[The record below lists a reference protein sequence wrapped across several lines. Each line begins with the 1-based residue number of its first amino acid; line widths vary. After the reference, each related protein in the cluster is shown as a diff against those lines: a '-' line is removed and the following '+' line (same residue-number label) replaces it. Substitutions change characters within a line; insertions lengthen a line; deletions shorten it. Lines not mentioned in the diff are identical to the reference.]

1 MPLQRTR
8 EREIRR
14 DALSASPPVIAGSHR
29 HEVYWYRLPGERSM
43 ASELVRYLAGHGTDA
58 RGRTAA
64 DVIALPDQELETS
77 HDWVQWL
84 FPLPTR
90 SSAVP
95 GSPILSEADIAAIK
109 SDPVAIET
117 LERAVDR
124 MIAFYQRTDHWLQRY
139 DHNHLRITRMLQ
151 SISLLSGPSAARK
164 FFDWLMALHDSAG
177 APVNATSLQY
187 WRDALRAR

>member
-1 MPLQRTR
+1 
-8 EREIRR
+8 
-14 DALSASPPVIAGSHR
+14 
-29 HEVYWYRLPGERSM
+29 M
-43 ASELVRYLAGHGTDA
+43 ASELVRYLAGRGTDA

-64 DVIALPDQELETS
+64 DVIALSDWELERS

-95 GSPILSEADIAAIK
+95 GSPILSDADIAAIK
-109 SDPVAIET
+109 SDPVAIAT

-124 MIAFYQRTDHWLQRY
+124 MITFYERTDHWLQRY
-139 DHNHLRITRMLQ
+139 DHNHLRITRILQ
-151 SISLLSGPSAARK
+151 SVSLLLGHSSARA
-164 FFDWLMALHDSAG
+164 FLDCVMALHEAAG
-177 APVNATSLQY
+177 APVNPTSLQY